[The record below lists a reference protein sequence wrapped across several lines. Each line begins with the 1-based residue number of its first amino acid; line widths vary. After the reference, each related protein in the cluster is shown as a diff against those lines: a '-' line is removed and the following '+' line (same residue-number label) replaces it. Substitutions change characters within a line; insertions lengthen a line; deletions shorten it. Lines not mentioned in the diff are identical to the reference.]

1 LYAGRDGSRAFITG
15 DFTESGLTDDV
26 TDLTTQEL
34 HSLHE
39 WAQFYHKEYKY
50 KGSLFILRFVTS
62 SVFLYLCIRKS
73 DFRFIKISGKLI
85 GRYYDAEGQ
94 PTAYYHQVQKLITKA
109 KKIKQEERIE
119 KLSYPPCNSEWS
131 HESGSRVWC
140 TKLRYIFKIYI
151 QCITIYV

>member
-1 LYAGRDGSRAFITG
+1 MYAGHDGSRAFITG

-26 TDLTTQEL
+26 TDLTAQEL
-34 HSLHE
+34 NSLHE

-50 KGSLFILRFVTS
+50 KGSCLYCCLLQVLS
-62 SVFLYLCIRKS
+62 LYLCIRKC
-73 DFRFIKISGKLI
+73 DFQFIKISGKLI

-94 PTAYYHQVQKLITKA
+94 PTPYYHQVKKLITKA
-109 KKIKQEERIE
+109 KKTKQEERIE

-140 TKLRYIFKIYI
+140 TKMRYSFKIYI
-151 QCITIYV
+151 QCTNIYV